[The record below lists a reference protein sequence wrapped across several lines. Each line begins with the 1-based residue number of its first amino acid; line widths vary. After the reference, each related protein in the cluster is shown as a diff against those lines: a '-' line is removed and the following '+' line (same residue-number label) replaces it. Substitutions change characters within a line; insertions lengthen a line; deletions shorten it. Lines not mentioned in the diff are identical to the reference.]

1 MDIATVLG
9 IVSSFGLVVSA
20 IMMGGGIGLFINI
33 PSVLIVVGGT
43 LGTTMINYPLKE
55 VLGVVGVVKNVF
67 FSKVL
72 STKEIIKQF
81 GDFSNKARREGIL
94 ALESDVKE
102 VEEEFLQKGVQLS
115 IDGLEP
121 NSIREILE
129 TEVAF
134 VQDRHKL
141 GAEIF
146 TTMATYAPALGMVGT
161 LIGLVQMLQN
171 MSDPSSI
178 GPAMAVALLTTFYGA
193 VMANIVCMPIAGKLK
208 TRSTEEVM
216 VKEMM
221 IEGVIC
227 LSNGE
232 NPRIVEQ
239 KLMAFLSPS
248 QRQTVES
255 T

>member
-9 IVSSFGLVVSA
+9 IVSSFGLVLSA
-20 IMMGGGIGLFINI
+20 ILMGGGINLFVNI
-33 PSVLIVVGGT
+33 PSALIVIGGT

-55 VLGVVGVVKNVF
+55 VLGVVKVVQNAF
-67 FSKVL
+67 FSKAT
-72 STKEIIKQF
+72 STSTIIKQF

-94 ALESDVKE
+94 ALESEIKNVNED
-102 VEEEFLQKGVQLS
+102 FLQKGIQLS

-129 TEVAF
+129 TEITYI
-134 VQDRHKL
+134 QDRHKL

-146 TTMATYAPALGMVGT
+146 TTMGTYAPALGMVGT
-161 LIGLVQMLQN
+161 LIGLVQMLQT

-193 VMANIVCMPIAGKLK
+193 VLANIVCLPLAGKLR
-208 TRSTEEVM
+208 TRSTEEVLI
-216 VKEMM
+216 KEMM

-239 KLMAFLSPS
+239 KLMAFLAPA
-248 QRQTVES
+248 QRQS
-255 T
+255 ASG